1 MKNIFILS
9 ACFCSVAVFS
19 QQIIRGIVVD
29 QSTMTPL
36 KGITVAL
43 MNTDTAAV
51 TDGKG
56 EFNLTVSGA
65 EKELILSGGGYEKK
79 RVKFNLPLSE
89 NLMIP
94 LVPKITEIKEITLA
108 TGYQKISKDRATG
121 SFSTV
126 NRELLNK
133 EVTTNIMERLSAV
146 SNGVVIDRAVTGSPQ
161 IMVRGISTLQG
172 PRNPL
177 IILDDFPY
185 EGDLNNINPDMVE
198 NITVL
203 KDAAASSIWGAR
215 AANGVIVITS
225 KKTECFSTFKS
236 RIYCQHDAVCPTG
249 SQQYPPDLLRRFYC
263 RRETALCSGLLR
275 Q

>member
-203 KDAAASSIWGAR
+203 KDAAA
-215 AANGVIVITS
+215 
-225 KKTECFSTFKS
+225 
-236 RIYCQHDAVCPTG
+236 
-249 SQQYPPDLLRRFYC
+249 
-263 RRETALCSGLLR
+263 
-275 Q
+275 

>member
-94 LVPKITEIKEITLA
+94 LVPKITEIPINTPLNA
-108 TGYQKISKDRATG
+108 IFCALLF
-121 SFSTV
+121 SF
-126 NRELLNK
+126 
-133 EVTTNIMERLSAV
+133 
-146 SNGVVIDRAVTGSPQ
+146 
-161 IMVRGISTLQG
+161 
-172 PRNPL
+172 
-177 IILDDFPY
+177 F
-185 EGDLNNINPDMVE
+185 
-198 NITVL
+198 
-203 KDAAASSIWGAR
+203 
-215 AANGVIVITS
+215 
-225 KKTECFSTFKS
+225 
-236 RIYCQHDAVCPTG
+236 
-249 SQQYPPDLLRRFYC
+249 
-263 RRETALCSGLLR
+263 
-275 Q
+275 